1 MTRMLLVGLLAAAC
15 GPASPGDTEAPST
28 TDTPGST
35 GVTTTTT
42 ATTSTSDTG
51 DVPTSPLSSD
61 TTPPTTTGDTT
72 GTTGDT
78 TGTTGDTTT
87 TGTTGDSTTGD
98 PDVQYAAFFFAGGL
112 DHVMIHK
119 ADFANDRCTTLHI
132 ARPTMGDPIFAI
144 TIPDEW
150 GPQSA
155 TVTLGTI
162 GCLEGMPVDPG
173 VAATTGVGAIL
184 WPPDPMQLCPQQIDL
199 DLTLEFPQELPWVP
213 AKDALQISNLPVQG
227 CP

>member
-15 GPASPGDTEAPST
+15 GPASPGDTDAPAT
-28 TDTPGST
+28 TDAPGST
-35 GVTTTTT
+35 SATTTTT
-42 ATTSTSDTG
+42 ATTTTSDTG

-61 TTPPTTTGDTT
+61 TTPPTTTGTTT

-78 TGTTGDTTT
+78 TGTTGDTTSA
-87 TGTTGDSTTGD
+87 DSTTTGD

-155 TVTLGTI
+155 TVTMGTA

-199 DLTLEFPQELPWVP
+199 DLTLEFPQDLPWVP